1 LKISYSSRES
11 KFLLLLGVIALT
23 SLVVFSSAGNAFG
36 GVDTVHILSNNAGS
50 ASAVNSVNVFRATY
64 DFYKGNAV
72 QKTLGTSSY
81 AVSLGSVNS
90 SYLQNVSVPIYIDQG
105 RNFTGLV
112 QVFSYDPNLL
122 RFTGILNDVSSQNVT
137 FSFVNLTDGVLKVFG
152 NGTFVV
158 LPYKTTLFYLS
169 FSPINM
175 EQINTEVI
183 LDYSI
188 IGNSSINETS
198 SSSITLAR
206 GWTSL
211 GPSNIIFTFTGNESR
226 YTGLG
231 AGFTYVVGFSPFNM
245 STIYAGSGGPVEW
258 GWGGLMKSTDG
269 GIRWEQVDLGLKY
282 TRIISIW
289 VNPSN
294 PNTVVLTS
302 DGGGDAGGIFK
313 TVNGGLSWQEVYPG
327 SVDNLQFVSGKG
339 LYAFTIN
346 RVLLSSNLGTSW
358 SVVSTRNSPI
368 YYGMIVDN
376 GRGIVLAEANQT
388 KTGMM
393 IFVSINDGI
402 SYTSG
407 GESFDYP
414 FNINLISDPSN
425 SSIQWMNDMTEYS
438 NDSLFKS
445 VDGGLTWKS
454 ITFQSIGIAPFDLDS
469 CPQVITYDP
478 SNSSIMYLGGETY
491 VAKSTNG
498 GLSFEDLHNFST
510 SPYAIVVDPQNDSTV
525 FVGGE
530 HGLFVSH
537 NGGLSWTSLNNRS
550 SSIATGISVE
560 GNYYLVA
567 LEQYGPLVSNDS
579 GKSWYP
585 SAPRPVGPNGTNV
598 RWEGGVTT
606 VDPYNSSIVIYAA
619 GGMVVSHNG
628 GTTYTIPQIY
638 QSGVDNENISG
649 ANAFSFVPNSS
660 VMFYAGGA
668 GIYISSDN
676 GYNWSLIP
684 NSPVYCSAIAGTMV
698 NGTFELYASNNSGLF
713 ISDNLGTNWAK
724 INSYYL
730 KSISIDPQNPSIIAA
745 TLSTKAVISH
755 NSGKSFAYANMS
767 SQWVYVSWW
776 YPKVMYQELGNG
788 SNVLYFV
795 STNGISASLDNGI
808 IWKNVSYNLPTLN
821 VITIDIYGNTTY
833 VTTQGSGV
841 LYDPS
846 LFNLTFHKNRPIL
859 SGYVPGEYY
868 ATVDGTKIVGPDYF
882 SVPVNSGS
890 NSIFY
895 RGEEFNMTASNG
907 NVYFLNFTGIRVHYS
922 VTFEESGLPSGTSWS
937 VTFNGT
943 TESSIT
949 NSITFSVPNGT
960 YPYSISTPQG
970 YTVSNSSGTITL
982 NGKNITQAVIFT
994 PITTTEYTVTFTES
1008 GLPSGTSWSVTLNG
1022 TMESSTTN
1030 TITFTEPYGTYSF
1043 SVTLPSGYKTISS
1056 SGEITTT
1063 QSSTNVPISVTSVT
1077 KTTTPP
1083 ATTNYLLIGGI
1094 VVVVV
1099 IIAVIAAVIAMR
1111 RGKIR
1116 GGKPDKLKEPPSQQ
1130 PPKE

>member
-1 LKISYSSRES
+1 MKISYSSRGS

-23 SLVVFSSAGNAFG
+23 SVVVFSSAGNAFG
-36 GVDTVHILSNNAGS
+36 GVDAAHILSNNAGS
-50 ASAVNSVNVFRATY
+50 VSAVNSVNVFRPTN
-64 DFYKGNAV
+64 DFYNGNAV
-72 QKTLGTSSY
+72 ENMLGTSSY

-90 SYLQNVSVPIYIDQG
+90 TYLQNVSVPIYIDQG

-122 RFTGILNDVSSQNVT
+122 RFTGVVNDVSSQNVT
-137 FSFVNLTDGVLKVFG
+137 FSYVNLTEGVLKVFG

-169 FSPINM
+169 FSPTNM
-175 EQINTEVI
+175 EQINTEVL
-183 LDYSI
+183 LDYSV
-188 IGNSSINETS
+188 IGNSFSNVMS

-206 GWTSL
+206 GWTNL
-211 GPSNIIFTFTGNESR
+211 GPSNIPFTFQGNASS

-231 AGFTYVVGFSPFNM
+231 AGFTYVIGFSPSNM
-245 STIYAGSGGPVEW
+245 STIYAGSGGPTDW
-258 GWGGLMKSTDG
+258 GWGGLMKSDDAG
-269 GIRWEQVDLGLKY
+269 LHWNQVDLGLNF
-282 TRIISIW
+282 TRIVSMW
-289 VNPSN
+289 VDPSN
-294 PNTVVLTS
+294 PNIVVLIS

-313 TVNGGLSWQEVYPG
+313 TINGGLSWQEVYSG
-327 SVDNLQFVSGKG
+327 SADNLQYVTGKG

-346 RVLLSSNLGTSW
+346 SVLLSPDLGNSW
-358 SVVSTRNSPI
+358 NVVSTRSTTI
-368 YYGMIVDN
+368 FYGMVVDN
-376 GRGIVLAEANQT
+376 GSRIVLSQANQAY
-388 KTGMM
+388 TGMM
-393 IFVSINDGI
+393 IFVSNDGGL

-407 GESFDYP
+407 GQSFDYP
-414 FNINLISDPSN
+414 YNIELISDPSN

-438 NDSLFKS
+438 NDSLFRS
-445 VDGGLTWKS
+445 VDGGLIWKS
-454 ITFQSIGIAPFDLDS
+454 ISFQSIGIAPFDVGS

-498 GLSFEDLHNFST
+498 GTSFEDLRNISE
-510 SPYAIVVDPQNDSTV
+510 SPYAIVIDPQNDTTV

-537 NGGLSWTSLNNRS
+537 DGGISWTSLNNRS
-550 SSIATGISVE
+550 TTIATGISVD
-560 GNYYLVA
+560 GNNYLAA
-567 LEQYGPLVSNDS
+567 LEQFGPLVSNNS
-579 GKSWYP
+579 GASWYP
-585 SAPRPVGPNGTNV
+585 SAPRPTGPGGSGL

-628 GTTYTIPQIY
+628 GRTYTIPQIN

-684 NSPVYCSAIAGTMV
+684 NSPVYCSAIAGTLV
-698 NGTFELYASNNSGLF
+698 HGTFDLYASNNSGLF
-713 ISDNLGTNWAK
+713 VSDHLGTNWTK
-724 INSYYL
+724 ISNYYL
-730 KSISIDPQNPSIIAA
+730 KSIAIDPENSSIIAA
-745 TLSTKAVISH
+745 TLSTEAVISH
-755 NSGKSFAYANMS
+755 NSGKSFAYANIS
-767 SQWVYVSWW
+767 SQWIYVSWW

-795 STNGISASLDNGI
+795 STNGISISLDNGI

-868 ATVDGTKIVGPDYF
+868 ATVDGTKIVGPGYF

-895 RGEEFNMTASNG
+895 RGEKFNLTASNG

-949 NSITFSVPNGT
+949 NGITFSVPNGT
-960 YPYSISTPQG
+960 YPYIIASPQG
-970 YTVSNSSGTITL
+970 YTVSNFSGTMTL
-982 NGKNITQAVIFT
+982 NGKNITQVVIFA
-994 PITTTEYTVTFTES
+994 PISTTEYTVTFTES
-1008 GLPSGTSWSVTLNG
+1008 GLPSGTLWSVTLNG

-1043 SVTLPSGYKTISS
+1043 SVTLPSGYKTTTPT
-1056 SGEITTT
+1056 GTVTTT

-1083 ATTNYLLIGGI
+1083 ATTNYLLIGVI
-1094 VVVVV
+1094 VLVIV
-1099 IIAVIAAVIAMR
+1099 IIAVIAAVIVIR
-1111 RGKIR
+1111 RGKNR
-1116 GGKPDKLKEPPSQQ
+1116 GREPDKLQEPPSQL